1 MDAPLAE
8 KMLPLLRDPRPSLPV
23 SALLI
28 PTVAPRHAL
37 PALLALNLLE
47 LPPTLLLRTLPL
59 LFASARLAFMVI
71 AVPEMTAKFALMVEL
86 EIALK
91 RLPALPL
98 SLQIASARKA
108 PTELMPRKDVPLA
121 LRALLPMVKIRL
133 RHLIAT
139 DALPTT
145 LEMLLPKPSVI
156 RSLLAAQRVLQ
167 TPSPLPVPKLKL
179 VAIARRTSTE
189 MPKRPCRV
197 ELDALLAPMMVPLLN
212 NLLLL
217 SLRLLIVHA
226 PITPTE

>member
-1 MDAPLAE
+1 M
-8 KMLPLLRDPRPSLPV
+8 M
-23 SALLI
+23 
-28 PTVAPRHAL
+28 
-37 PALLALNLLE
+37 
-47 LPPTLLLRTLPL
+47 
-59 LFASARLAFMVI
+59 
-71 AVPEMTAKFALMVEL
+71 EL
-86 EIALK
+86 EIPLK

-98 SLQIASARKA
+98 SLKIASARKA
-108 PTELMPRKDVPLA
+108 PTELMPRKNVPLA
-121 LRALLPMVKIRL
+121 LRALLPMVRIRL

-156 RSLLAAQRVLQ
+156 LSLLAAQRALQ
-167 TPSPLPVPKLKL
+167 TPSPMPIPKLKL

-189 MPKRPCRV
+189 MPKRTCRV
-197 ELDALLAPMMVPLLN
+197 VLDALLAPMMVPLLN